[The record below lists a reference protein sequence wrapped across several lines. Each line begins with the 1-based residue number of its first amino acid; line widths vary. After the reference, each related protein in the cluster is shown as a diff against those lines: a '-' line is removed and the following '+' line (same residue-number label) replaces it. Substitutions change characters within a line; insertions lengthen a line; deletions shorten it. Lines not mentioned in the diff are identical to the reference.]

1 MRYSKFIIKGYRGI
15 SDLVEIDI
23 KKESLIPIIGKNE
36 SGKTTLLEAI
46 NSFDFNND
54 NENAGKHLTNIDN
67 LYSTIETPLIVG
79 AEIEL
84 DKDFDVDFLF
94 SETFSIWNEYLLDVD
109 FKTVD
114 VQEIDENYRE
124 AVSFYQDLR
133 FILSERGHT
142 IKIERD
148 LRTKKYSLVGFDI
161 GNKEFLTDF
170 TLKFVSKLPYILYF
184 DDFRDRLD
192 KEIYIIKEKENPLYS
207 LWIRFINQLFIE
219 TNPAYSVFDLPIK
232 QDSMRRS
239 IIKEVE
245 EKLNEVLI
253 KEWSKYQFESKE
265 NLEIKIEYN
274 PNLGNENPYLIFKI
288 VEKIDVG
295 NNVIKERFF
304 DISDRSKGFFWY
316 FNFMFK
322 LHFNPSKRN
331 SNDKD
336 TVYLLDE
343 PGSYLHSY
351 AQTKLAEQLKNLS
364 CNNKVIYCT
373 HSHNLLT
380 PEFIPLNSIRVAE
393 KINNGKISIKKIGDK
408 CLIRPTKN
416 SAYQPVLDALEV
428 RPPIFEYE
436 ANKIVLVEGIY
447 DYYSFKMFCKTDVSF
462 FPCANADSILQQI
475 PFMIFL
481 DKKYLAVWDNDEEG
495 RSKLLKAQN
504 IFGEA
509 EGRKFF
515 VLPKI
520 IEKNKIRLEELFDN
534 NEMSEYNKLY
544 LKKEDTKFN
553 KSILCLFH
561 EKNTDAL
568 IAKYFPNTQANFT
581 QVSIFFENKIKE
593 IYGKLILESI

>member
-1 MRYSKFIIKGYRGI
+1 MRYSKFIIRGYRGI

-54 NENAGKHLTNIDN
+54 NENGGKHLTNIDN
-67 LYSTIETPLIVG
+67 LYSTTETPLAVG
-79 AEIEL
+79 AEIDL
-84 DKDFDVDFLF
+84 DKNFDIDFLF
-94 SETFSIWNEYLLDVD
+94 DSTFLLWKDVLPDVD
-109 FKTVD
+109 FKIVNVEEINEEFRETV
-114 VQEIDENYRE
+114 N
-124 AVSFYQDLR
+124 FYQNLGL
-133 FILSERGHT
+133 ILSERGLT
-142 IKIERD
+142 IKIERN
-148 LRTKKYSLVGFDI
+148 LRTKEYSLDGFKI
-161 GNKEFLTDF
+161 NHKEFLTDF
-170 TLKFVSKLPYILYF
+170 TLNFVAKLPYILYF

-192 KEIYIIKEKENPLYS
+192 KEIYIIEEVENPLYS
-207 LWIRFINQLFIE
+207 SWIKFINQLFIE
-219 TNPAYSVFDLPIK
+219 TNAAYSVFDLPKK

-265 NLEIKIEYN
+265 NLEIEIDYKGEKEY
-274 PNLGNENPYLIFKI
+274 PCLVFKI

-295 NNVIKERFF
+295 NGIIKERFF

-351 AQTKLAEQLKNLS
+351 AQTKLAEQLRNLS
-364 CNNKVIYCT
+364 YNNKVIYCT

-447 DYYSFKMFCKTDVSF
+447 DYYSFKMFCKTNVSF

-475 PFMIFL
+475 PYMIFL
-481 DKKYLAVWDNDEEG
+481 NKKYLAMWDNDEEG

-504 IFGEA
+504 AFGEA

-515 VLPKI
+515 VLPKV
-520 IEKNKIRLEELFDN
+520 IEKNKIRLEELYDN
-534 NEMSEYNKLY
+534 KELAEYNKLY
-544 LKKEDTKFN
+544 LKKGDAKFN

-561 EKNTDAL
+561 EKNTDGL
-568 IAKYFPNTQANFT
+568 IAQYFPNTQKNFA
-581 QVSIFFENKIKE
+581 QVSTFFDNKMEE
-593 IYGKLILESI
+593 IYGKMILESV

>member
-1 MRYSKFIIKGYRGI
+1 MRYSKFIIRGYRGI

-54 NENAGKHLTNIDN
+54 NENGGKHLTNIDN
-67 LYSTIETPLIVG
+67 LYSTTETPLAVG
-79 AEIEL
+79 AEIDL
-84 DKDFDVDFLF
+84 DKNFDIDFLF
-94 SETFSIWNEYLLDVD
+94 DSTFLLWKDVLPDVD
-109 FKTVD
+109 FKIVNVEEINEEFRETV
-114 VQEIDENYRE
+114 N
-124 AVSFYQDLR
+124 FYQNLGL
-133 FILSERGHT
+133 ILSERGLT
-142 IKIERD
+142 IKIERN
-148 LRTKKYSLVGFDI
+148 LRTKEYSLDGFKI
-161 GNKEFLTDF
+161 NHKEFLTDF
-170 TLKFVSKLPYILYF
+170 TLNFVAKLPYILYF

-192 KEIYIIKEKENPLYS
+192 KEIYIIEEVENPLYS
-207 LWIRFINQLFIE
+207 SWIKFINQLFIE
-219 TNPAYSVFDLPIK
+219 TNAAYSVFDLPKK

-265 NLEIKIEYN
+265 NLEIEIDYKGEKEY
-274 PNLGNENPYLIFKI
+274 PCLVFKI

-295 NNVIKERFF
+295 NGIIKERFF

-351 AQTKLAEQLKNLS
+351 AQTKLAEQLRNLS
-364 CNNKVIYCT
+364 YNNKVIYCT

-447 DYYSFKMFCKTDVSF
+447 DYYSFKMFCKTNVSF

-475 PFMIFL
+475 PYMIFL
-481 DKKYLAVWDNDEEG
+481 NKKYLAMWDNDEEG

-504 IFGEA
+504 AFGEA

-515 VLPKI
+515 VLPKKLS
-520 IEKNKIRLEELFDN
+520 KND
-534 NEMSEYNKLY
+534 S
-544 LKKEDTKFN
+544 T
-553 KSILCLFH
+553 
-561 EKNTDAL
+561 
-568 IAKYFPNTQANFT
+568 
-581 QVSIFFENKIKE
+581 
-593 IYGKLILESI
+593 